1 MFDMT
6 KDIRNEDT
14 GMTTR
19 ILVSDV
25 MNSPL
30 IHAKPDDDIITISKL
45 MNEAKIG
52 SIVILDNDLPLGIVT
67 DWDIVTKAVAKGSI
81 PSGIKASDIMQ
92 KLVTINGDESVTSA
106 ARLLRQHNIK
116 RLGVT
121 HKNNLVGI
129 ISVSDVLAVTPELF
143 DVVSEKAL
151 LIRGEI
157 GRSPRNISGYCDE
170 CGEWSDFLLY
180 ADGSF
185 TCEACRGE

>member
-1 MFDMT
+1 VA

-19 ILVSDV
+19 VLVSDV
-25 MNSPL
+25 MNSPI
-30 IHAKPDDDIITISKL
+30 IHAKPTDDIITISRL
-45 MNEAKIG
+45 MEEARIG
-52 SIVILDNDLPLGIVT
+52 SIVIMENDLPLGIVT
-67 DWDIVTKAVAKGSI
+67 DWDIVTKAIAKGAT
-81 PSGIKASDIMQ
+81 PAGIKASDIMQ
-92 KLVTINGDESVTSA
+92 KLITINGEESVTSA

-121 HKNNLVGI
+121 HKDRVVGI

-143 DVVSEKAL
+143 DVVSEKSL
-151 LIRGEI
+151 MIRGEI
-157 GRSPRNISGYCDE
+157 GRSPRNVSGYCDE

-185 TCEACRGE
+185 TCEVCRGEQE

>member
-1 MFDMT
+1 MA
-6 KDIRNEDT
+6 KDIRDEDT

-25 MNSPL
+25 MNSPI
-30 IHAKPDDDIITISKL
+30 IHSKPDDDIVTISKL
-45 MNEAKIG
+45 MHEAQIG

-67 DWDIVTKAVAKGSI
+67 DWDIVTKAVTKGTP
-81 PSGIKASDIMQ
+81 PSEIKASDIMQ
-92 KLVTINGDESVTSA
+92 NLVTINGEESITSA
-106 ARLLRQHNIK
+106 ARLLRQHGIK

-121 HKNNLVGI
+121 HKNNVVGI

-157 GRSPRNISGYCDE
+157 GRSPRNVSGYCDE

>member
-6 KDIRNEDT
+6 KEIRNEDT

-25 MNSPL
+25 MNSPI
-30 IHAKPDDDIITISKL
+30 IHAKPGDDIIAISKL
-45 MNEAKIG
+45 MDEAKIG
-52 SIVILDNDLPLGIVT
+52 SIVILDNDIPLGIVT

-81 PSGIKASDIMQ
+81 PSGIKASEIMQ
-92 KLVTINGDESVTSA
+92 KLITINGDESITSA

-121 HKNNLVGI
+121 HKNNVVGI

-157 GRSPRNISGYCDE
+157 GRSPRNVSGYCDE

-180 ADGSF
+180 ADGAF

>member
-1 MFDMT
+1 MA
-6 KDIRNEDT
+6 KDIRDEDT

-25 MNSPL
+25 MNSPI
-30 IHAKPDDDIITISKL
+30 IHAKPDDDLTTISKL
-45 MNEAKIG
+45 MKEAKIG
-52 SIVILDNDLPLGIVT
+52 SIVILDKDLPLGIVT

-81 PSGIKASDIMQ
+81 PSGIKASEIMQ
-92 KLVTINGDESVTSA
+92 KLITINGEESITSA
-106 ARLLRQHNIK
+106 ARLLRQYNIK

-157 GRSPRNISGYCDE
+157 GRSPRNVSGYCDE
-170 CGEWSDFLLY
+170 CGDWSDFLLY

-185 TCEACRGE
+185 TCEACRAE

>member
-1 MFDMT
+1 MA
-6 KDIRNEDT
+6 KDIRDGET

-25 MNSPL
+25 MNSPI
-30 IHAKPDDDIITISKL
+30 IHAKADDDIITISKL
-45 MNEAKIG
+45 MDEAKIG
-52 SIVILDNDLPLGIVT
+52 SIVIMHNDLPLGIVT
-67 DWDIVTKAVAKGSI
+67 DWDIVTKAVAKGSA
-81 PSGIKASDIMQ
+81 PSGIKASDIMH
-92 KLVTINGDESVTSA
+92 KLVTINGDESITSA

-121 HKNNLVGI
+121 HKNNVVGI

-157 GRSPRNISGYCDE
+157 GRSPRNVSGYCDE

-180 ADGSF
+180 ADGSY

>member
-1 MFDMT
+1 MA
-6 KDIRNEDT
+6 KDIRDENT

-25 MNSPL
+25 MNSP
-30 IHAKPDDDIITISKL
+30 IINAKPDDDIITISKL
-45 MNEAKIG
+45 MKEAQIG
-52 SIVILDNDLPLGIVT
+52 SIVILDKDLPLGIVT
-67 DWDIVTKAVAKGSI
+67 DWDIVTKAVVKGSI
-81 PSGIKASDIMQ
+81 PSGIKASEIMQ
-92 KLVTINGDESVTSA
+92 NLITINGEESLTSA
-106 ARLLRQHNIK
+106 ARLLRQYNIK

-157 GRSPRNISGYCDE
+157 GRSPRNVSGYCDE

-180 ADGSF
+180 ADESF
-185 TCEACRGE
+185 TYEACRGE

>member
-1 MFDMT
+1 MA
-6 KDIRNEDT
+6 KDIRDEDT

-25 MNSPL
+25 MNSPI

-45 MNEAKIG
+45 MAEAQIG

-81 PSGIKASDIMQ
+81 PSGIKASEVMQ
-92 KLVTINGDESVTSA
+92 KLVTISGEESITSA

-121 HKNNLVGI
+121 HKNNVVGI

-157 GRSPRNISGYCDE
+157 GRSPRNVSGYCDE

>member
-1 MFDMT
+1 MA
-6 KDIRNEDT
+6 KDIRDENT

-25 MNSPL
+25 MNSP
-30 IHAKPDDDIITISKL
+30 IINAKPDDDIITISKL
-45 MNEAKIG
+45 MKEAQIG
-52 SIVILDNDLPLGIVT
+52 SIVILDKDLPLGIVT
-67 DWDIVTKAVAKGSI
+67 DWDIVTKAVVKGSI
-81 PSGIKASDIMQ
+81 PSGIKASEIMQ
-92 KLVTINGDESVTSA
+92 NLITINGEESITSA
-106 ARLLRQHNIK
+106 ARLLRQYNIK

-157 GRSPRNISGYCDE
+157 GRSPRNVSGYCDE

-185 TCEACRGE
+185 TCEACRAE

>member
-1 MFDMT
+1 MA
-6 KDIRNEDT
+6 KDIRDEDT

-25 MNSPL
+25 MNSP
-30 IHAKPDDDIITISKL
+30 IVHAKPDDDIITISKL
-45 MNEAKIG
+45 MGEAKIG
-52 SIVILDNDLPLGIVT
+52 SIVILNDDVPLGIVT
-67 DWDIVTKAVAKGSI
+67 DWDIVTKAVAKGST

-92 KLVTINGDESVTSA
+92 KLITINGDESITSA

-121 HKNNLVGI
+121 HKNNVVGI

-157 GRSPRNISGYCDE
+157 GRSPRNVSGYCDE
-170 CGEWSDFLLY
+170 CGDWSDFLLY

-185 TCEACRGE
+185 TCDACRGE

>member
-1 MFDMT
+1 MA
-6 KDIRNEDT
+6 KDIRDEET

-25 MNSPL
+25 MNSPI
-30 IHAKPDDDIITISKL
+30 IHAKPDDDIIRISKL
-45 MNEAKIG
+45 MDEAKIG
-52 SIVILDNDLPLGIVT
+52 SIVIMDNDLPLGIVT
-67 DWDIVTKAVAKGSI
+67 DWDIVTKAVAKGST

-92 KLVTINGDESVTSA
+92 KLVTINGDESITSA

-121 HKNNLVGI
+121 HKNNVVGI

-157 GRSPRNISGYCDE
+157 GRSPRNVSGYCDE

-180 ADGSF
+180 ADGSY